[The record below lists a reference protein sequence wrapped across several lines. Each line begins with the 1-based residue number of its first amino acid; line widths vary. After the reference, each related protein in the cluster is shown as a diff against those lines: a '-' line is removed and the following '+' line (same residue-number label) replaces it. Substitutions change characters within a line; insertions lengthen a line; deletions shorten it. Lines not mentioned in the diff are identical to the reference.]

1 MKLNTTNQTAVF
13 LADVTRAHTAPFYK
27 TANRLPFLPSN
38 ADPHHVLSSEKLYPP
53 LAVKIAQLVS
63 RCHAQGLNVMAWE
76 GFRDN
81 AKQNELFAR
90 GGVTAAR
97 GGLSW
102 HNHGL
107 AVDVVFDD
115 GHGKPSWGTKHPW
128 RELGAIGRELGL
140 SWGGDFRRLKDLG
153 HFEYH
158 PGLTV
163 SRALELSRDGGS
175 QNVWQNLEGR

>member
-1 MKLNTTNQTAVF
+1 MQLNTKNQ
-13 LADVTRAHTAPFYK
+13 DVAFFAETTRTHAAAFYK
-27 TANRLPFLPSN
+27 TANRLPILPSN
-38 ADPHHVLSSEKLYPP
+38 ADPHHVLSSKKLYPP
-53 LAVKIAQLVS
+53 LAAKIAQLVS
-63 RCHAQGLNVMAWE
+63 RCHAQGLNVMVWE

-81 AKQNELFAR
+81 AKQDALFAR

-115 GHGKPSWGTKHPW
+115 GHGKPSWETKHPW

-158 PGLTV
+158 PGLTI
-163 SRALELSRDGGS
+163 SRALELSRDGDF
-175 QNVWQNLEGR
+175 QNVWLALNER